1 MKDLKRIEPIIKS
14 LEETRVVG
22 KKSHMSLK
30 HNTTVQLWREFMPL
44 RRHITDP
51 LDASFWSVE
60 VYPGPDF
67 FKSFDPAREF
77 EKWAAVPVGPSAII
91 PEDLQVLLIPSG
103 LYAVFS
109 YKGKESEVSQ
119 MYGYIYG
126 AWIPKSGYTLDHR
139 PHFAVMGAK
148 YKGEHPDS
156 EEELWIPI
164 KEKPTA

>member
-1 MKDLKRIEPIIKS
+1 MEDLKRIEPIIRT
-14 LEETRVVG
+14 LEKTRIVG
-22 KKSHMSLK
+22 KMARMSLNR
-30 HNTTVQLWREFMPL
+30 NTTAQLWGEFMPL
-44 RRHITDP
+44 RSTIEDR

-77 EKWAAVPVGPSAII
+77 EKWAAVPVGSPAFI
-91 PEDLQVLLIPSG
+91 PEDLETLLIPGG
-103 LYAVFS
+103 LYAVFA

-126 AWIPKSGYTLDHR
+126 AWVPESGYDLDQR

-148 YKGEHPDS
+148 YKREHPDS

-164 KEKPTA
+164 REKQAG